1 MPLTFFLSLLQW
13 CSLSPAE
20 GDIDDYLFT
29 SICGWVLCHYAT
41 ATVTYLRNVI
51 VSFLVHLPLQMRRY
65 ICDRLRLTTE
75 VIQRWKHRFSE
86 GHLISIQKFIKHK
99 DSSGLPTG
107 FYGLFSFRL
116 LFWLTVPYVL
126 SFFMDCAINLL
137 GLVAPK
143 TVVPLL
149 HHSIHHRSSH
159 GSTI

>member
-1 MPLTFFLSLLQW
+1 MNYSACIKQLHKNLPSPLPLTFFLSLLQW

-86 GHLISIQKFIKHK
+86 GHLISIQNSLNKKIAVASPLGFMASS
-99 DSSGLPTG
+99 SSG
-107 FYGLFSFRL
+107 FCSY
-116 LFWLTVPYVL
+116 
-126 SFFMDCAINLL
+126 
-137 GLVAPK
+137 
-143 TVVPLL
+143 
-149 HHSIHHRSSH
+149 
-159 GSTI
+159 